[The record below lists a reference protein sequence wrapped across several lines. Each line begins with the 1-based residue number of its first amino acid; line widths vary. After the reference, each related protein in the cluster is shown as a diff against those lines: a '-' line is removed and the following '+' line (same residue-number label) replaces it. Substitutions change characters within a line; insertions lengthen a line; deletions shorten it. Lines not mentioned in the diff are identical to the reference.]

1 MIRRCMLFLLLG
13 SGMVQAQHCPWDCT
27 GMILLKTDVT
37 AAEFNKLNPVLVDGN
52 KKIVIDTIYG
62 TGKETQDTC
71 WFLGYDDFMKYR
83 TARTKVHYWYGYDT
97 MFHFARGYYLIHYN
111 YCRYKWDGRSNLF
124 IRFNDPSAADTI
136 HHYIEIPTDRRIHL
150 HDYNREINGRRTA
163 EIVSAVQ
170 PNIMEVHRREWKL
183 LVK

>member
-1 MIRRCMLFLLLG
+1 
-13 SGMVQAQHCPWDCT
+13 
-27 GMILLKTDVT
+27 MILLKTDVT
-37 AAEFNKLNPVLVDGN
+37 ASEFKKLNPVLVDGN

-83 TARTKVHYWYGYDT
+83 TERTRVHYWYGYDT

-111 YCRYKWDGRSNLF
+111 YCRYKWDGRRDLF

-136 HHYIEIPTDRRIHL
+136 HHYIEIPTDRRIQL
-150 HDYNREINGRRTA
+150 HDYNSEINGRHTA

-170 PNIMEVHRREWKL
+170 PNILEVSRRDWKL